1 MIKIQKQLGAKLR
14 RIRLNENLTQEE
26 LAAKAKIDFTT
37 LNKIE
42 NSKRNPSLKTIEKI
56 ARALKVSPKD
66 LL

>member
-1 MIKIQKQLGAKLR
+1 MIVTQKKLGEKIKRLR
-14 RIRLNENLTQEE
+14 GEKDLTQED

-42 NSKRNPSLKTIEKI
+42 NNKRNPSLKTIEKI
-56 ARALKVSPKD
+56 AKALEVSPKD